1 MAILTGTAALG
12 GTAKLIA
19 PPPPTTEMGIEALFD
34 DVEVIFATT
43 EGEEL
48 TISDGFVET
57 ECDCPTVQFLLRVRH
72 NLRRNTNFLTPF
84 LEHSRL
90 TLPDEFNL
98 QYFSTSNSWQRHFHF
113 DGLGV
118 NHLSEQWNILF
129 EWSCAD
135 EIGSID
141 LGTSNWKL
149 CLFFRRVSGGEDT
162 VSRLLFIF
170 PGDIAC
176 ETDNF
181 LRVDFSIEVDTV
193 LGVVAN
199 DSSFVD
205 VRTFHDGIG
214 LFRNDFW
221 LENPLRIT
229 LSETGIQNPDPVKNI
244 RPIIPVEPVLLVP

>member
-1 MAILTGTAALG
+1 MAILTGAATLG
-12 GTAKLIA
+12 GEGEIIVT
-19 PPPPTTEMGIEALFD
+19 PTLLTEMGIESVLD
-34 DVEVIFATT
+34 DVGVVFATV

-57 ECDCPTVQFLLRVRH
+57 ECDCPTVQFLLRIRH
-72 NLRRNTNFLTPF
+72 NLTNVNFLQPF
-84 LEHSRL
+84 LQHSRL
-90 TLPDEFNL
+90 TMPDEFNL
-98 QYFSTSNSWQRHFHF
+98 RYLSTSNSWQRHFHF

-135 EIGSID
+135 EIGSFD

-162 VSRLLFIF
+162 FSRLLFIF

-176 ETDNF
+176 ITNDF
-181 LRVDFSIEVDTV
+181 LEVDFSIEVDTE

-205 VRTFHDGIG
+205 IRTFHDGIG

-229 LSETGIQNPDPVKNI
+229 LSEVGIQNPDPTKDI
-244 RPIIPVEPVLLVP
+244 RPIIPVKPVLLVP